1 MIQAILKKQVWL
13 KTFLVIIGCSC
24 LLAGCGFRTI
34 DQTVNGESVHSS
46 AIPLPKVQALGKGFS
61 ATQELVGNFQ
71 GKENQLLFQLESDGA
86 KLVMVGLTNIGHRLI
101 TLEYQQEKLSAE
113 LSPLLPKQLKASY
126 LLSDFLLAFANVK
139 AIESAFNDTAYRITE
154 TIQGDIH
161 TRIIYNKSKPII
173 EIKYDHADPWR
184 ATVQLKH
191 LIYGYS
197 LQIKTIEKQLL

>member
-1 MIQAILKKQVWL
+1 MILAILKKQGWL
-13 KTFLVIIGCSC
+13 KALLAIIGCGC
-24 LLAGCGFRTI
+24 LLSGCGFRTI
-34 DQTVNGESVHSS
+34 NQTVKGEFAQSSV
-46 AIPLPKVQALGKGFS
+46 IPLPTVQALGKGFS

-71 GKENQLLFQLESDGA
+71 GKENPLLFQLESDGS
-86 KLVMVGLTNIGHRLI
+86 KLVMVGLTSIGHRLI

-113 LSPLLPKQLKASY
+113 LSPLLPEQLKADY

-139 AIESAFNDTAYRITE
+139 AIKSAFNGSAYQVAETA
-154 TIQGDIH
+154 QDDIH

-191 LIYGYS
+191 LVYGYS